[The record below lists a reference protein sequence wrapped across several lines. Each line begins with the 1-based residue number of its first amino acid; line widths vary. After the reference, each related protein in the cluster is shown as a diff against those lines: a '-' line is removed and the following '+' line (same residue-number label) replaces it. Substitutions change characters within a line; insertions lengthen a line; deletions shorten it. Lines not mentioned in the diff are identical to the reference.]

1 MGNKMKVIKN
11 MIPKSVK
18 KTIRHNIN
26 KVKLQPVYSK
36 MTAERITHSNEARL
50 ILFGTP
56 DSKNLGDHAIAEAEM
71 KFMAEFYPDLEYI
84 EFSYLHYTYDF
95 KNIKSYINDNDIIL
109 VHGGGFLGNLWIEAE
124 LMFRDILKSFPNNKV
139 MVMPQT
145 IFFDE
150 RFNKDAELKKSQE
163 SYNAH
168 KNLTI
173 FLREQQSYDFVKK
186 NFNQSVNPKLIPDIV
201 TTLEH
206 NSKNTNREDVLM
218 VFRGDKEKLNHSEY
232 SEIIEGIISEKGI
245 NINHT
250 DTVIPGEVDETN
262 RDVVLSDKFN
272 QFNKHKLIIT
282 DRLHGMVF
290 SLITGTPCIAFDNA
304 SSKVSGVYE
313 WLKSYDYVHCIDKNK
328 AYTEED
334 FKEII
339 NQLLS
344 KDDYGYNRENIIDHF
359 EPLKNELDNI
369 KK

>member
-1 MGNKMKVIKN
+1 MKVIKN
-11 MIPKSVK
+11 IVPKSIK
-18 KTIRHNIN
+18 KIIRHNMN
-26 KVKLQPVYSK
+26 KIKLQPSYQK
-36 MTAERITHSNEARL
+36 MTEERITQSNEARL

-71 KFMAEFYPDLEYI
+71 KFMREFYPQLEYI
-84 EFSYLHYTYDF
+84 EFSYLHFTYDF
-95 KNIKSYINDNDIIL
+95 KTIKQYINKKDIIL

-124 LMFRDILKSFPNNKV
+124 IMFRDILRAFPDNKV

-163 SYNAH
+163 SYNSH

-186 NFNQSVNPKLIPDIV
+186 HFNPSVNAKLIPDIV

-206 NSKNTNREDVLM
+206 NSKNSNRKDALM

-232 SEIIEGIISEKGI
+232 STVIENILLSKEIKI
-245 NINHT
+245 NRT
-250 DTVIPGEVDETN
+250 DTVITGNVDETN
-262 RDVVLSDKFN
+262 RNTVLSDKFN
-272 QFNKHKLIIT
+272 QFNKHKLIVT
-282 DRLHGMVF
+282 DRLHGMIF
-290 SLITGTPCIAFDNA
+290 SLITGTPCIAFDN
-304 SSKVSGVYE
+304 SSGKVSGVYE
-313 WLKSYDYVHCIDKNK
+313 WLKSYDYIHCVDKNK

-334 FKEII
+334 FKDVIDH
-339 NQLLS
+339 LLS
-344 KDDYGYNRENIIDHF
+344 KKDYGYNRKHIMGHF